1 MARPCGY
8 NLCCPPKAGSLDVK
22 KGFLSTIAAFF
33 SISGGASVGIYG
45 PLVHFGG
52 TLAAFLRRITFIP
65 NIPHNVIIGAGVAA
79 AISAGFGSPIAG
91 IIFAH
96 EVILRYFSIRALTAI
111 SLASV
116 SASFL
121 AQSLNI
127 VEPDLR
133 FVVFSFE
140 LVNSIPGLN
149 HCWFNFCTC
158 CLYFYEFTFIIN

>member
-1 MARPCGY
+1 MSKILTADIVREELEKDGIIFGLQDEDAWEVLNKEY
-8 NLCCPPKAGSLDVK
+8 SGTLDVK
-22 KGFLSTIAAFF
+22 NGFLSTIAAFF

-96 EVILRYFSIRALTAI
+96 EVILRYFSIKALTAI

-121 AQSLNI
+121 AQWLNI
-127 VEPDLR
+127 VEAM
-133 FVVFSFE
+133 
-140 LVNSIPGLN
+140 
-149 HCWFNFCTC
+149 
-158 CLYFYEFTFIIN
+158 IIHRRSNDQASSKQ

>member
-1 MARPCGY
+1 MIGVIIKFFKIDRWQGPADTIY
-8 NLCCPPKAGSLDVK
+8 AVHQKAGSLDVK

-140 LVNSIPGLN
+140 LVNSIPG
-149 HCWFNFCTC
+149 H
-158 CLYFYEFTFIIN
+158 